1 MNTRRPAG
9 GTAATILAHALSAPI
24 ADSPV
29 VDAAFKIAAS
39 RFFTSSGGETHTDRN
54 FFKADDADAAT
65 GPSVAERL
73 RAARADL
80 GPSLKEAVAYENGT
94 VRDIAWSCD
103 DGAAALWLQFLATP
117 PTLAWLRVTSA
128 WPEGSNFPA
137 RLRDGLARQGF
148 VPARQDDHGDDTK
161 VAFATAPRYG
171 GVDFT
176 YRNYGRERLDDV
188 GSNYS
193 PEVVSKVRDVF
204 GRVRD
209 GAHGLIIIS
218 GPPGTGKTHLIR
230 AVMTEL
236 SGVRRAVVCVPPL
249 EFLSNASL
257 LLEAAS
263 SVDRALLVFE
273 DLGDVLSPQAPM
285 EHVDTNA
292 VLLNL
297 SDGLLSLLVDVV
309 VILSFNT
316 GMEQLNPALLR
327 PGRCLTRLEVHPLPF
342 PQAQDLVPFPLNGH
356 REYSLAEVYEMRRTG
371 AEAAVTRREMG
382 FTTA

>member
-1 MNTRRPAG
+1 MK
-9 GTAATILAHALSAPI
+9 TA
-24 ADSPV
+24 
-29 VDAAFKIAAS
+29 
-39 RFFTSSGGETHTDRN
+39 
-54 FFKADDADAAT
+54 
-65 GPSVAERL
+65 PSVTSR
-73 RAARADL
+73 
-80 GPSLKEAVAYENGT
+80 GAVT
-94 VRDIAWSCD
+94 M
-103 DGAAALWLQFLATP
+103 GAAALWLQFLATP

-148 VPARQDDHGDDTK
+148 VPARQEDAGDDTK

-193 PEVVSKVRDVF
+193 REVVSKVRDVI

-236 SGVRRAVVCVPPL
+236 SSVRRAVVCVPPL

-273 DLGDVLSPQAPM
+273 DLGDVL
-285 EHVDTNA
+285 
-292 VLLNL
+292 
-297 SDGLLSLLVDVV
+297 
-309 VILSFNT
+309 
-316 GMEQLNPALLR
+316 
-327 PGRCLTRLEVHPLPF
+327 C
-342 PQAQDLVPFPLNGH
+342 H
-356 REYSLAEVYEMRRTG
+356 RHLWSTWTPTPYCSTFRTG
-371 AEAAVTRREMG
+371 SCHCWCTS
-382 FTTA
+382 